1 MHGITIKVILGVLAF
16 IILVVFA
23 LRQANSEKKKE
34 QTDTKSSEL
43 DVDIKEESYWEQRF
57 NGLKQDYIDRE
68 NYHKSKYEQLKTE
81 YDSREQFLRDML
93 DESRKDYTTLKQEVQ
108 ELQEIKTQLD
118 DRLRQARQI
127 IADYEMK
134 SAKMEQ
140 RLAELDPSFVIDPPK
155 FVE

>member
-1 MHGITIKVILGVLAF
+1 MQGITIKVILGVLAF
-16 IILVVFA
+16 IILIVFA
-23 LRQANSEKKKE
+23 LRQASAEKKKE

-93 DESRKDYTTLKQEVQ
+93 DESRKDYTTLKLEVQ

-140 RLAELDPSFVIDPPK
+140 RLAELDPSFTIDPPK